1 MEYQILIEKYKS
13 IQLVHTIL
21 SGQMDELSRDKI
33 ALETVNVMRKENIS
47 DVIWDIR
54 EIKLQYSLLKSH
66 LVVINIANLGF
77 LPADHLAVV
86 YLNDTEQHQ
95 HASNVAANRFH
106 NIRYFYNNLDEARE
120 WLSSFYNR

>member
-21 SGQMDELSRDKI
+21 SGKMDEFSRDKI

-66 LVVINIANLGF
+66 LVVLNIANLGF
-77 LPADHLAVV
+77 LHTDHLAVV
-86 YLNDTEQHQ
+86 YFHDTEQHE
-95 HASNVAANRFH
+95 HASNVAINRFP
-106 NIRYFYNNLDEARE
+106 NIRYFYNNLDEANE
-120 WLSSFYNR
+120 WLSRICNK